1 MDGYL
6 AQTELFCSTDD
17 RIQLTC
23 KMMTINQI
31 ASPMCSLFTL
41 KQLIKTIDIGNNQ
54 NRIKRSKLKCLHRWR
69 LELLEARHGESFK
82 IHS

>member
-1 MDGYL
+1 MDGNL
-6 AQTELFCSTDD
+6 AQTELFSSTDD

-23 KMMTINQI
+23 IMMTINQI

-54 NRIKRSKLKCLHRWR
+54 NRIKRLKLKCLHRWR
-69 LELLEARHGESFK
+69 FELLEARHGKSFK
-82 IHS
+82 MHS